1 MFDSFSTHKSI
12 RREDSTFLP
21 VTDGTILKKLSSRKI
36 FAAAILA
43 TIAIVVTITALGSD
57 VTQLDW
63 DGAFQAGV
71 MDGSAA
77 VQNISDVWLIIDT
90 VMSAPLITPAFAE
103 IEITTPDQQVREG
116 EQVTLTITGTGF
128 GNNSTF
134 TWYYFDDL
142 DLGIDK
148 YTSIDGQSITFT
160 APQVDEDVAVVFIVA
175 VNNEYRSTQ
184 TNVELTILDSDTVAD
199 ASPTAEA
206 GRSQTVTKGETV
218 TLSGASATDAEDDA
232 NSIDL
237 VIAWTQSPDG
247 TVTITDSG
255 TLAPTIAV
263 PANAA
268 ASAVTL
274 TMTVTD
280 SGSNTASD
288 TRVLA
293 LNNPPQAEAGDD
305 LPVTKGSSVSLSGA
319 SATDAEDDANSIGLV
334 IAWTQSPDGTVIIT
348 NPGMLDP
355 IIRVPTAVTVP
366 SVTLTLS
373 VTDSDG
379 STMTD
384 TRVLTLQD
392 AVANSLPQ
400 IEAGDPQTVT
410 KGETVTLSGASATDA
425 EDDANNIGLVIAWTQ
440 SPDGTVTITDSGTL
454 APTIAVPANAA
465 ASAVTLTMTVTDSDN
480 NRVSDTKV
488 LTINTRPEVD
498 AGGPLGVTKGSFVDL
513 LYSTA
518 TDVDNDRL
526 DYTWSQVPDGTVTFN
541 NENILHP
548 RVTVASDA
556 AVGSVALTLTVN
568 DGTLDVENTMVLTL
582 HDTAFNN
589 PPKVEAGPYLKVA
602 EGEFIVLTDATATD
616 VDNDRLDYTWSQ
628 VPDGTV
634 DFDNVHSLNPRI
646 TASSTVDADTPVTLT
661 LSVDD
666 GTNTAVRD
674 AMTLTVINFVNTP
687 PTVDAGLNV
696 TVYEKSP
703 AVLSGSATD
712 VDAQDVLR
720 YSWSQTS
727 GFPQITLDITD
738 SLILRLAAPGV
749 AADTDFVFTLN
760 VTDGKDFS
768 IDTATVTV
776 RDVPLSVSSVT
787 YNPSGGQLK
796 ITFNQNIDSAAPDYS
811 DIHIRSAGASSSGI
825 ALSDVTVKSYSGSMI
840 TATLSATQQEA
851 YKEMQSPQLDITRGA
866 VTDAE
871 GVQIEDIQDIAIRTV
886 SKKKS
891 SSSAAPIVDLNTLAQ
906 ARIVDI
912 PSVILEQVS
921 SHDASDPLESILH
934 DGSFDF
940 PLGINGYCYLL
951 DDTTNTL
958 TPQTVSTGQTT
969 DIEFTVYTKKDLAH
983 FTLYLNMQGNDVN
996 YAGSDTY
1003 ITYTNDGT
1011 VEVTDPH
1018 GYIADAT
1025 ITVTEEDDSMP
1036 ERKTVSITIYFD
1048 EPMGSTNMVAYMWNT
1063 DRKAT
1068 FVKIIDALEVI
1079 AAAETSE
1086 NDASTDS
1093 SSNSADSD
1101 SEPDVSENDHNDD
1114 YVQSIIKSGI
1124 VVVGDDDDDAQ
1135 TLSLIRMWSG
1145 FASESITDAELL
1157 ESMGLDNYP
1166 VVHIP
1171 DWVMTE
1177 LGALVSNNDVTVEEF
1192 RTALVYM
1199 LEMLTA

>member
-36 FAAAILA
+36 FVAAILA

-57 VTQLDW
+57 VTQPDW
-63 DGAFQAGV
+63 DGAFQTGV
-71 MDGSAA
+71 MDGFVA
-77 VQNISDVWLIIDT
+77 VQNISDVWLIIDA
-90 VMSAPLITPAFAE
+90 VMSAPLITPAFAAV
-103 IEITTPDQQVREG
+103 EITTPDQQVREG
-116 EQVTLTITGTGF
+116 DQVTLTITGTGF

-134 TWYYFDDL
+134 TWFYFGDL

-160 APQVDEDVAVVFIVA
+160 APQVDENVV
-175 VNNEYRSTQ
+175 VNLIAQVGSKVLNEQFRVHQHT
-184 TNVELTILDSDTVAD
+184 VDLTILDSGTVAD

-218 TLSGASATDAEDDA
+218 TLSGASATDAEDNDG
-232 NSIDL
+232 DL
-237 VIAWTQSPDG
+237 TIAWTQSPRG
-247 TVTITDSG
+247 TVTITGSG
-255 TLAPTIAV
+255 TLTPTIAV
-263 PANAA
+263 PANTA
-268 ASAVTL
+268 AS
-274 TMTVTD
+274 
-280 SGSNTASD
+280 
-288 TRVLA
+288 
-293 LNNPPQAEAGDD
+293 
-305 LPVTKGSSVSLSGA
+305 
-319 SATDAEDDANSIGLV
+319 
-334 IAWTQSPDGTVIIT
+334 
-348 NPGMLDP
+348 
-355 IIRVPTAVTVP
+355 

-373 VTDSDG
+373 VTDSG
-379 STMTD
+379 NNAASD
-384 TRVLTLQD
+384 TRVLTLNNPPR
-392 AVANSLPQ
+392 V
-400 IEAGDPQTVT
+400 EAGDD
-410 KGETVTLSGASATDA
+410 LF
-425 EDDANNIGLVIAWTQ
+425 
-440 SPDGTVTITDSGTL
+440 
-454 APTIAVPANAA
+454 
-465 ASAVTLTMTVTDSDN
+465 
-480 NRVSDTKV
+480 
-488 LTINTRPEVD
+488 
-498 AGGPLGVTKGSFVDL
+498 VTKGSSVDL
-513 LYSTA
+513 LSSTA
-518 TDVDNDRL
+518 TDADNDHL
-526 DYTWSQVPDGTVTFN
+526 DYTWSQDPDGTVTFN

-548 RVTVASDA
+548 HVTAASDA
-556 AVGSVALTLTVN
+556 TVGSVILTLTVN
-568 DGTLDVENTMVLTL
+568 DGTLDVEDTMVLTL
-582 HDTAFNN
+582 HGAAFNN
-589 PPKVEAGPYLKVA
+589 PPKVEAGPDLDVI
-602 EGEFIVLTDATATD
+602 EDGFIVLTDATATD
-616 VDNDRLDYTWSQ
+616 ADNDRLEYTWSQ

-634 DFDNVHSLNPRI
+634 TFNNVHSLNPRI

-1124 VVVGDDDDDAQ
+1124 VVVGDDDDDDAQ

-1157 ESMGLDNYP
+1157 ASLDLDYP
-1166 VVHIP
+1166 RVDIP
-1171 DWVMTE
+1171 DWMMTE
-1177 LGALVSNNDVTVEEF
+1177 LGVLVSNGEVTVEEF
-1192 RTALVYM
+1192 KTALVYM
-1199 LEMLTA
+1199 LETLTA